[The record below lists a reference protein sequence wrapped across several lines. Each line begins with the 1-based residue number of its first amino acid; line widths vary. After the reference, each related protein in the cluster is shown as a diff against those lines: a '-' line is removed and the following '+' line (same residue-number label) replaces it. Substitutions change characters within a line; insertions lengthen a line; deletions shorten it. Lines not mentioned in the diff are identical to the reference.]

1 MTTGITNR
9 LASLVLVIF
18 LCFPAVSSAGSISTF
33 PDVKSM
39 IDAFNDYS
47 TSNGTF
53 VVLKSKPLHI
63 QLSPQVVKGDLPEV
77 IMEQVNRALMYG
89 IYRSFIHTQIKDI
102 TVTAVPIEI
111 NFRNKNSTL
120 LSKYKKTIS
129 ISRNK
134 ALALVKKY
142 INAASFSDLVT
153 DAKIGTIVIHDQWT
167 KDFKRIYY
175 NDQGSPGLNRFVSEL
190 SK

>member
-1 MTTGITNR
+1 MTIGKTNK
-9 LASLVLVIF
+9 LVSLMLVIF
-18 LCFPAVSSAGSISTF
+18 LCFPVISSAGSISTF

-39 IDAFNDYS
+39 IDDFNDYS

-53 VVLKSKPLHI
+53 VVLTSKPLHI

-77 IMEQVNRALMYG
+77 IKEQVNRALMYG
-89 IYRSFIHTQIKDI
+89 IYRSFIHTQINDI

-111 NFRNKNSTL
+111 NFRNKKSIL

-129 ISRNK
+129 ITRSE
-134 ALALVKKY
+134 ALSLVKKY
-142 INAASFSDLVT
+142 INVASFSELVADT
-153 DAKIGTIVIHDQWT
+153 KIGTIVIHNQWT
-167 KDFKRIYY
+167 KDFNRIYY
-175 NDQGSPGLNRFVSEL
+175 NDQGSPGLNRFISEL